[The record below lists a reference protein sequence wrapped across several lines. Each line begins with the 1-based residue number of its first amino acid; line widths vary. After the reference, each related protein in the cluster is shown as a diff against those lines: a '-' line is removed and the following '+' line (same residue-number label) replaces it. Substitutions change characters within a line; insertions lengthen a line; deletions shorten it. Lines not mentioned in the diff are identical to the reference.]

1 MDLLWVAASY
11 LLGSIPASYIVA
23 RAVKGIDIRR
33 SGSGHVG
40 GANVWAHVSFGAF
53 LVAGLADVAKA
64 VVAVGVGQRLGF
76 NPWAVVGVAW
86 AVIIGHNWSV
96 FLRGAGGRGV
106 STIMGALLV
115 LGPREALFL
124 LLALVLGQLTGL
136 GGIAVLLGL
145 AGMPLLAWG
154 IGEPLLLIVYTLGA
168 FALHFTKKML
178 GSRLPWQIP
187 PAERKQVLIYRLLFD
202 RDTRE
207 HKASVSGKPED
218 EGAQGREGQAARDG
232 ER

>member
-23 RAVKGIDIRR
+23 RAVKGVDIRR

-53 LVAGLADVAKA
+53 LLAGVADVAKA
-64 VVAVGVGQRLGF
+64 VVAVGVGQRLGL
-76 NPWAVVGVAW
+76 NPWAVVAVGW
-86 AVIIGHNWSV
+86 AVIIGHNWSL

-106 STIMGALLV
+106 STIMGALLL
-115 LGPREALFL
+115 LGPREAVFLFV
-124 LLALVLGQLTGL
+124 ALVLGQLTGL

-154 IGEPLLLIVYTLGA
+154 IGEPVPLIIYTVGA
-168 FALHFTKKML
+168 FALHFAKKML
-178 GSRLPWQIP
+178 GSRPPWQIP
-187 PAERKQVLIYRLLFD
+187 PAKRRQVLIYRLLFD

-207 HKASVSGKPED
+207 HKASVAAKPED
-218 EGAQGREGQAARDG
+218 AEG
-232 ER
+232 

>member
-1 MDLLWVAASY
+1 MDLLWVATSY
-11 LLGSIPASYIVA
+11 LVGSIPAAYIVA

-53 LVAGLADVAKA
+53 LFAGLADVAKA
-64 VVAVGVGQRLGF
+64 IVAVGVGQRLGLE
-76 NPWAVVGVAW
+76 PWAVVAVGW
-86 AVIIGHNWSV
+86 AVIIGHNWSL

-115 LGPREALFL
+115 LGPWEALFL
-124 LLALVLGQLTGL
+124 FLALVVGQLTGL

-154 IGEPLLLIVYTLGA
+154 VGEPVPLVIYTLGA
-168 FALHFTKKML
+168 FALHFTKRVL

-187 PAERKQVLIYRLLFD
+187 PAERKQVLIYRLLLD

-207 HKASVSGKPED
+207 HKASIPGEPD
-218 EGAQGREGQAARDG
+218 GAGGQGREGQAD
-232 ER
+232 